1 MRALFLDVS
10 AGAAGDMLSAALLEL
25 CQDRDAMLARLKAAK
40 IPGVT
45 FSAQRVE
52 KHGVVGTHLTVLF
65 RGEEEEQGVPDAHPH
80 HHAHVHRGMFEIR
93 EIVAGLD
100 VPETVRR
107 DVLAV
112 YQEIAEAE
120 AEVHGTTMEHIHFHE
135 LGSMDAI
142 ADITA
147 ACLILHELRPEH
159 ITASPVCTG
168 FGEILCAHG
177 RLSVP
182 APATA
187 RILRSVPSFAGDM
200 EGELCTPTGAALIKH
215 FAQTYSRQPAM
226 TAERIGYGMGKKDF
240 PKLSAVRAVLGS
252 VEETI
257 VELSCNVDDMSPEA
271 VGFAIEELLRL
282 GAPDAYYTPIGMKK
296 NRPGVILTCLC
307 REDQRDEMVRAL
319 FRHTTTLG
327 IRETLCRRYVLRRA
341 ERMVETPYGPVR
353 VKRSEGYGV
362 EREKAEFDD
371 LRRIAREADLTL
383 DEARELLYE

>member
-25 CQDRDAMLARLKAAK
+25 CQDRDAMLARLNAAK

-45 FSAQRVE
+45 ISAQRVE
-52 KHGVVGTHLTVLF
+52 KHGVVGKHLTVLF

>member
-25 CQDRDAMLARLKAAK
+25 CQDRDAMLARLNAAK

-168 FGEILCAHG
+168 FGVILCAHG